1 MCRLFLI
8 SFLFSQQKH
17 GAAEDVTQTLEL
29 ALKASGRESDQVANQ
44 SLLLSYNGASYIA
57 ADLAEWLEA
66 RGIRHIRGAPFH
78 SQTQGKFERWH
89 QTLKKR
95 ILLKTTYYLLSHLV
109 LLSKPK
115 IARNLTLKL
124 DRFRGASQICLTTL
138 KDRASRCTRDAD
150 CGAHHEF
157 GALIDVRTQ
166 EGWKALGLGP
176 VLCAAATLFV
186 FFFFFISFSFV
197 FLLHCG

>member
-1 MCRLFLI
+1 MCERSFGHRTVHYVLQYRPKKATQIKLCVPLFLI

-66 RGIRHIRGAPFH
+66 RGIRHIRGASFH
-78 SQTQGKFERWH
+78 PQTQGKIERWH
-89 QTLKKR
+89 QTLTKR
-95 ILLKTTYYLLSHLV
+95 ILLKHYYLLSHLV

-115 IARNLTLKL
+115 IARNLSVKL
-124 DRFRGASQICLTTL
+124 DPL
-138 KDRASRCTRDAD
+138 
-150 CGAHHEF
+150 
-157 GALIDVRTQ
+157 
-166 EGWKALGLGP
+166 LGEQ
-176 VLCAAATLFV
+176 AK
-186 FFFFFISFSFV
+186 FF
-197 FLLHCG
+197 